1 MRVVPACAFSDHLF
15 VANGILNSIELNLE
29 MSRVVTKHFVL
40 ALSLKLNE
48 VVHLTVVLLFG
59 QPYSQVCAIV
69 FRVKIQAALARNFL
83 TETVH
88 FVWAVWNVVSVV
100 WKLDDEW
107 LIGTF
112 VTSGVEDFEVDL
124 RMGVGSDFA
133 VGSKNTVFVS
143 LAFD

>member
-1 MRVVPACAFSDHLF
+1 M
-15 VANGILNSIELNLE
+15 NEL
-29 MSRVVTKHFVL
+29 
-40 ALSLKLNE
+40 
-48 VVHLTVVLLFG
+48 VHVTVVLLFG
-59 QPYSQVCAIV
+59 QLYSQVCAII
-69 FRVKIQAALARNFL
+69 FRVKIQTTLARNFL

-88 FVWAVWNVVSVV
+88 FVWAVWNVVSFV

-107 LIGTF
+107 LVGTF